1 MNRIFKLTGFLLLAV
16 LFSFTTLNNKKIII
30 IDAGHGGQDLG
41 VNKDGINEKDIV
53 LDLAKRIQKANKN
66 KNVEI
71 ILTRNSD
78 EFKSLSQRTE
88 LGNKIKPAMIL
99 SLHVYNSTNV
109 EKNGFVLYAKPEH
122 SSLSKK
128 LATKFDH
135 CDVLSPEL
143 FLLRNSESPA
153 LYLELGY
160 MSNQNDRNYLDSESG
175 KSEITQKITAFISE
189 I

>member
-16 LFSFTTLNNKKIII
+16 LFSFTSLNNKKIIV

-41 VNKDGINEKDIV
+41 VNKDGISEKDIV
-53 LDLAKRIQKANKN
+53 LDLAKRIQKENKN
-66 KNVEI
+66 QNVEI

-88 LGNKIKPAMIL
+88 LGNKTKPVMIL
-99 SLHVYNSTNV
+99 SLHVNNS
-109 EKNGFVLYAKPEH
+109 KNAQTKGKLIYATPEH
-122 SSLSKK
+122 TDLAKK
-128 LATKFDH
+128 LAAKFDN
-135 CDVLSPEL
+135 CEISSPNL

-153 LYLELGY
+153 VYLEVGY
-160 MSNQNDRNYLDSESG
+160 LSNQDDRNYLNSESG
-175 KSEITQKITAFISE
+175 KSEITQKIIAFISE